1 MGVTVSRKRR
11 DFRPVDKAQRVVN
24 AYRNAKLDEAFDQA
38 VAEDDLRE
46 GLLVR
51 PTRHGIVQ
59 VGPRSTPTLVSSS
72 LSSERLSSV

>member
-24 AYRNAKLDEAFDQA
+24 AYRNAKLDEAFDLA

-59 VGPRSTPTLVSSS
+59 VDPYVGQQLALV
-72 LSSERLSSV
+72 